1 MQKQN
6 KQIKEYLNLIRCSW
20 SSIKAISCILIFRS
34 NLIKLTTRLFYVI
47 NAVWAWF
54 KCKFSP
60 VSSSTLYQLILDF
73 RFQNRKE
80 TPLEIMLNLT
90 EAAES
95 NSSLFEMDEDEEHSK
110 MTILI
115 LFIFYSLI
123 FVIGITGNL
132 LVVYVVVRKKSMRSV
147 TNLFIMNLA
156 LSDILI
162 CLLAVPFTP
171 ISVLDH
177 WVLGKL

>member
-1 MQKQN
+1 
-6 KQIKEYLNLIRCSW
+6 
-20 SSIKAISCILIFRS
+20 
-34 NLIKLTTRLFYVI
+34 
-47 NAVWAWF
+47 
-54 KCKFSP
+54 
-60 VSSSTLYQLILDF
+60 
-73 RFQNRKE
+73 
-80 TPLEIMLNLT
+80 MLNLT

>member
-1 MQKQN
+1 M
-6 KQIKEYLNLIRCSW
+6 EM
-20 SSIKAISCILIFRS
+20 
-34 NLIKLTTRLFYVI
+34 
-47 NAVWAWF
+47 
-54 KCKFSP
+54 
-60 VSSSTLYQLILDF
+60 LDENEGYS
-73 RFQNRKE
+73 Q
-80 TPLEIMLNLT
+80 
-90 EAAES
+90 
-95 NSSLFEMDEDEEHSK
+95 
-110 MTILI
+110 MTIGL
-115 LFIFYSLI
+115 LCIFYSLI

-132 LVVYVVVRKKSMRSV
+132 LVVYVVVRKKSMQSV